1 MTRSG
6 LDRCSIL
13 PPLRRPETTEG
24 PGSDIVFF
32 TIAWFAMLVGGF
44 LVFIVRPQRR
54 KMQEYQA
61 MQDRLAVGD
70 EVITTSGMF
79 GRIVEIDDD
88 EVRLEV
94 APNLTLRFARAA
106 IGRPVDDA
114 DAGSVAEEQS
124 A

>member
-1 MTRSG
+1 M
-6 LDRCSIL
+6 
-13 PPLRRPETTEG
+13 
-24 PGSDIVFF
+24 FF